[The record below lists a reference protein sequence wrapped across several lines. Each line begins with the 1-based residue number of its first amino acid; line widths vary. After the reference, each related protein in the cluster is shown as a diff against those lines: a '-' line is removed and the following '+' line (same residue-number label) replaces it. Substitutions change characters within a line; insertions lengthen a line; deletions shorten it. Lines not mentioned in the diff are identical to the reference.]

1 MVPPHPHFPSCPQHS
16 YSLGSTG
23 LGPHLPRSGR
33 RAGVGRGS
41 SHRTGPSDHTFNSL
55 GPGLSLWSRAA
66 TLILEKGLRG
76 PG

>member
-1 MVPPHPHFPSCPQHS
+1 MVPPHPHFSSCPQHS